1 MLASSD
7 NMSEQ
12 PSNEQQNPISA
23 IGVNPSNAAANGP
36 QLRSQSRTATNVAL
50 IPSTTAS
57 QATSSTNTAEPFRQ
71 NSGTTS
77 NATGST
83 GASTSSVARQS
94 VDRQLGPNASAD
106 KSSRKGK
113 TGTKQKKSS
122 NTDEQIEE
130 LNKKL
135 ELMNKKLELI
145 NRQRELDCAEREAQ
159 LQEDGR
165 SVVDS
170 LDVTNT
176 EHSSA
181 GAGSRTESAQPFF
194 SSTQYFAASKFNN
207 VVDFKGETSEDVDLW
222 FQELYSLQDEM
233 KVADAVFLRN
243 FPQWIKN
250 EELKRWWRQFSN
262 EIKTLAAAHHELRT
276 VCSDN
281 TPPHLGYLRMTKR
294 YQKFD
299 ERVDKYILVQRETLS
314 RLTPRFTDQQLPLLL
329 WPGLN
334 LALKAEVKMRVGMTM
349 QEFLEAC
356 RVAEAVVLAKQ
367 NRQQKKQRSDKDE
380 SAPQKW
386 CENCRSKTHN
396 TSDCWSKKKST
407 AEKKAVKRKTEK
419 DTPETETDKK
429 PKLAC
434 YICSGPHLASQ
445 CTNK

>member
-12 PSNEQQNPISA
+12 SSNVQQNPTSA
-23 IGVNPSNAAANGP
+23 NGVSPSNVATNGP
-36 QLRSQSRTATNVAL
+36 QLRSQSRTAPNVA
-50 IPSTTAS
+50 P
-57 QATSSTNTAEPFRQ
+57 TSSTTTNQATPSTSTAGPSGQ
-71 NSGTTS
+71 NSGTTA
-77 NATGST
+77 NVTGST
-83 GASTSSVARQS
+83 GASTSSVAGQC
-94 VDRQLGPNASAD
+94 VDGQLGPNASAD
-106 KSSRKGK
+106 KSSRKGRI
-113 TGTKQKKSS
+113 GAKQKKSI

-145 NRQRELDCAEREAQ
+145 NRQRELDYAEREAR

-165 SVVDS
+165 SVVGS
-170 LDVTNT
+170 LDTANA
-176 EHSSA
+176 EHGSA
-181 GAGSRTESAQPFF
+181 CGESRTESAQPFF

-396 TSDCWSKKKST
+396 TSDCWSKKRNT
-407 AEKKAVKRKTEK
+407 TEKKTVKRKTEK
-419 DTPETETDKK
+419 DATETEVDKK
-429 PKLAC
+429 PKLSC
-434 YICSGPHLASQ
+434 YICSGPNLASQ